1 MLARAR
7 NGEFVERMIDHPVVD
22 ETGIT
27 GVYDIDLQWVPP
39 DGRPADQNGPGV
51 ADGYPPRDTGVR
63 VDSICGALEAVGLKL
78 QSGNHAFD
86 VLVIDHVERLA
97 SEN

>member
-27 GVYDIDLQWVPP
+27 GVYDIDLQWVPA
-39 DGRPADQNGPGV
+39 DGRPAPLNEPGV
-51 ADGYPPRDTGVR
+51 ADGYPPRHTGVKA
-63 VDSICGALEAVGLKL
+63 DSIFGALEAAGLKL
-78 QSGNHAFD
+78 RCGSRAVD
-86 VLVIDHVERLA
+86 VLVIDRVERLA